1 MKNLNIA
8 GWFGKIYSKT
18 PDLSPEFKRVVVRLL
33 PSLALVIGLLMI
45 FTSVVEIVGTPFIS
59 VFTLG
64 KSSLLQTL
72 LLTNVLGIV
81 QGILMI
87 SAFKSLRKRGNVGWK
102 LMFWGQLLWLIS
114 SLISFSP
121 AFILAL
127 LFLYPLFKVRAEYH

>member
-1 MKNLNIA
+1 MKIDFI

-18 PDLSPEFKRVVVRLL
+18 PDLSPELKRVVVRLL
-33 PSLALVIGLLMI
+33 PPLALIIGLLMV

-72 LLTNVLGIV
+72 LLTNVLGII

-87 SAFKSLRKRGNVGWK
+87 SAFKALRKRGNAGWK
-102 LMFWGQLLWLIS
+102 LIFWGQLLWLIS

-127 LFLYPLFKVRAEYH
+127 LFLYPLFKVRSEYH